1 LGGKVTC
8 TLGEVKNRADFI
20 VYWGG
25 NPAECH
31 PRHFTKYTLMQ
42 KSRFLPRGRKDRT
55 MVLVDIRE
63 TKSVKASDIFVQ
75 VRPGKDFE
83 LITLLRA
90 MIKDQPVSEAQ
101 VAETGVS
108 LETLQDLVA
117 RMKAAKFGV
126 FFFGMGLSMTR
137 GKHMNSAALLTLAA
151 EMNAF
156 TKFVAMPM
164 RGHGNVTGADVIM
177 RWQTG
182 YPFGIS
188 FNRGYPRYNPGE
200 FSTVDVLVRGDTDC
214 AFIIGA
220 DPGATMPQPA
230 IDHLARIPTIV
241 LDPHVTHTS
250 KLAKVHITTA
260 PAGISAPGTGYRMD
274 EIPMPLRP
282 ALPSPYPTD
291 EEVVRRIKEAILAKP
306 DWMGEQ
312 PQMLETQV

>member
-8 TLGEVKNRADFI
+8 TLGEVKNRADF
-20 VYWGG
+20 VVNWGG

-31 PRHFTKYTLMQ
+31 PRHFTKYALMP
-42 KSRFLPRGRKDRT
+42 KSKFLPRGRKDRT

-63 TKSVKASDIFVQ
+63 TKSVKASDIFLP

-83 LITLLRA
+83 LITILRA
-90 MIKDQPVSEAQ
+90 MIKDQPISEAQ
-101 VAETGVS
+101 VAETGLT
-108 LETLQDLVA
+108 LEQLQDFVS
-117 RMKAAKFGV
+117 RMKGAKFGV

-151 EMNAF
+151 EMNAY

-250 KLAKVHITTA
+250 RLARVHITTA
-260 PAGISAPGTGYRMD
+260 PAGISAPGTAYRMD
-274 EIPMPLRP
+274 EIPLPLRP
-282 ALPSPYPTD
+282 ALKSPYPSD
-291 EEVVRRIKEAILAKP
+291 EEVVRRINQAIAKKP
-306 DWMGEQ
+306 DWMGER
-312 PQMLETQV
+312 PQMIETQV

>member
-1 LGGKVTC
+1 MGGKVTC
-8 TLGEVKNRADFI
+8 TLGEVKNRADFV

-31 PRHFTKYTLMQ
+31 PRHFTKYALMP
-42 KSRFLPRGRKDRT
+42 KSRFLPGGRKDRT

-63 TKSVKASDIFVQ
+63 TKSVKAADIFLQ

-90 MIKDQPVSEAQ
+90 MIKDQRVTEPQ
-101 VAETGVS
+101 VAETG
-108 LETLQDLVA
+108 LTIDQLNDFVA
-117 RMKAAKFGV
+117 RMKAARFGV

-151 EMNAF
+151 ELNAY
-156 TKFVAMPM
+156 TKFLAMPM

-200 FSTVDVLVRGDTDC
+200 FSTVDVLVRGDVDC

-241 LDPHVTHTS
+241 LDPHLTHTS
-250 KLAKVHITTA
+250 RLAKVHITTA
-260 PAGISAPGTGYRMD
+260 PAGIAAAGTAYRMD

-282 ALPSPYPTD
+282 ALTSPYPSD
-291 EEVVRRIKEAILAKP
+291 EEVVRRINQAIAGKP
-306 DWMGEQ
+306 NWMVSQ
-312 PQMLETQV
+312 PQILETQV

>member
-1 LGGKVTC
+1 MGGKVTC

-42 KSRFLPRGRKDRT
+42 KSKFLPRGRKDRT

-63 TKSVKASDIFVQ
+63 TKSVKASDIFLQ

-83 LITLLRA
+83 LITILRA
-90 MIKDQPVSEAQ
+90 MIKDQPVSEEQ
-101 VAETGVS
+101 VAETGLTVAQLEDFVS
-108 LETLQDLVA
+108 
-117 RMKAAKFGV
+117 RMKGCKFGV
-126 FFFGMGLSMTR
+126 MFFGMGLSMTR

-182 YPFGIS
+182 YPFGIC

-250 KLAKVHITTA
+250 RIARVHITTA

-282 ALPSPYPTD
+282 ALKSPYPTD
-291 EEVVRRIKEAILAKP
+291 EEVVRRIKETIAKKP
-306 DWMGEQ
+306 DWMGKQ

>member
-1 LGGKVTC
+1 MTC

-42 KSRFLPRGRKDRT
+42 KSQFLPRGRKDRT

-63 TKSVKASDIFVQ
+63 TKSVKASDVFLQ

-90 MIKDQPVSEAQ
+90 MIKDQPISEAQ
-101 VAETGVS
+101 IAETG
-108 LETLQDLVA
+108 LTIEQLQDFVA

-220 DPGATMPQPA
+220 DPGATMPKPA
-230 IDHLARIPTIV
+230 IEHLARVPTIV

-250 KLAKVHITTA
+250 KLARVHITTA
-260 PAGISAPGTGYRMD
+260 PAGISAPGTAYRMD
-274 EIPMPLRP
+274 EIPLPLRP
-282 ALPSPYPTD
+282 ALESPYPSD
-291 EEVVRRIKEAILAKP
+291 EEVVRRIKETILEKP
-306 DWMGEQ
+306 DWMGER
-312 PQMLETQV
+312 PQMLATQV

>member
-1 LGGKVTC
+1 
-8 TLGEVKNRADFI
+8 
-20 VYWGG
+20 
-25 NPAECH
+25 
-31 PRHFTKYTLMQ
+31 MQ
-42 KSRFLPRGRKDRT
+42 KSKYLPKGRKDRT

-63 TKSVKASDIFVQ
+63 TKSVKASDIFLQ

-83 LITLLRA
+83 LITILRA
-90 MIKDQPVSEAQ
+90 LIKDQAVHDRQ
-101 VAETGVS
+101 IAETG
-108 LETLQDLVA
+108 LTREQLDDFVA

-126 FFFGMGLSMTR
+126 IFFGMGLSMTR

-182 YPFGIS
+182 FPFGITY
-188 FNRGYPRYNPGE
+188 NRGYPRYNPGE
-200 FSTVDVLVRGDTDC
+200 FSTVDLLVRGDVDC

-250 KLAKVHITTA
+250 RLAKVHITTA
-260 PAGISAPGTGYRMD
+260 PAGIAAPGTAYRMD
-274 EIPMPLRP
+274 EIPLPLSP
-282 ALPSPYPTD
+282 AIESPYPSD
-291 EEVVRRIKEAILAKP
+291 EQIVRRINEAVANK
-306 DWMGEQ
+306 GEWAGERPQKVLQ
-312 PQMLETQV
+312 P